1 MANHEKVFG
10 ICENKCLVE
19 TITKSEFEFLNEKV
33 IQTPKRLTE
42 DAPYIVP
49 ESGSYTILA
58 IGGAGGGGGGGGG
71 ANGPYSYFVK
81 GKSGSAGN
89 GRSGG
94 AGGKGGYYSNDSG
107 TVSIGGGG
115 QGGAGGFGFIS
126 YKSVNLEKG
135 DQITVTLGQVG
146 SGGAGGKAGTETGW
160 GNLVTAVNG
169 KPGSTGKQGGA
180 TYVFKNGTKILTA
193 NGGKGG
199 AGGGGGSGKTGE
211 YGPGVPGTG
220 GVGGDGSRGGQGGAG
235 GSTAR
240 ESDGDE
246 FNGSNGLAGKTYT
259 PNSSSEYVSST
270 DRNPNITW
278 KTVLNV
284 FGYTFTCHDKLTP
297 YKDTGQ
303 AFICVN
309 PIEFS
314 TIYPLK

>member
-19 TITKSEFEFLNEKV
+19 TITKSEFEFINEKI
-33 IQTPKRLTE
+33 IQTPKKITE

-146 SGGAGGKAGTETGW
+146 TAGKGGAAATSTGW
-160 GNLVTAVNG
+160 SSDSDAN
-169 KPGSTGKQGGA
+169 GKQGA
-180 TYVFKNGTKILTA
+180 TGSNGGNTVVFLNGTKILTA

-199 AGGGGGSGKTGE
+199 AGGAGGTAKRGGS
-211 YGPGVPGTG
+211 YPGTP
-220 GVGGDGSRGGQGGAG
+220 GDGGAG
-235 GSTAR
+235 G
-240 ESDGDE
+240 
-246 FNGSNGLAGKTYT
+246 NGSYGGKGGVGADSTTDGGVTLESNDGLAGKTYT

-270 DRNPNITW
+270 DRNSNITW
-278 KTVLNV
+278 KTKLNL
-284 FGYTFTCHDKLTP
+284 FGNTFTNLNNLASN
-297 YKDTGQ
+297 TGVGQ
-303 AFICVN
+303 VFICIN
-309 PIEFS
+309 PINFS
-314 TIYPLK
+314 EIYPLK